1 MSSPIKATSENQ
13 GLTLAQKWIAFRTIL
28 LKEVRR
34 ILRIWPQTLLP
45 PVITMSLYFVI
56 FGKMIGSR
64 VGEMGGVPYMQFI
77 VPGLIM
83 MSVITNSYSNVVSSF
98 FSAKFHGSIDELLVS
113 PVSKHSI
120 LLGYIGGG
128 IFRGL
133 AIAIIVSIVALFFT
147 ELGIKNLLVTICS
160 VIGTSVLFSLGGF
173 INAVFARSFDDISI
187 IPSFVLTPLTY
198 LGGVF
203 YSLENLS
210 PFWQNLS
217 LLNPI
222 VYMVNS
228 FRYGIL
234 GYSDVN
240 VWYSMAAIFAFC
252 LLFYMLAYHL
262 LEDGSRLR
270 L

>member
-1 MSSPIKATSENQ
+1 MNSS
-13 GLTLAQKWIAFRTIL
+13 QKWIAFRTL
-28 LKEVRR
+28 LYKEVRR

-45 PVITMSLYFVI
+45 PVITMTLYFVI

-98 FSAKFHGSIDELLVS
+98 FSAKFHASIEELLVS
-113 PVSKHSI
+113 PISKHAI

-128 IFRGL
+128 VFRGL
-133 AIAIIVSIVALFFT
+133 AIAVIVTIVALFFT
-147 ELGIKNLLVTICS
+147 QLTITHFFVTIFT
-160 VIGTSVLFSLGGF
+160 VVGTSVLFSLGGF

-203 YSLENLS
+203 YSMENLS
-210 PFWQNLS
+210 EFWQNVS

-252 LLFYMLAYHL
+252 AVFYVIAYRLLK
-262 LEDGSRLR
+262 DGSRIR

>member
-1 MSSPIKATSENQ
+1 MNTNQ
-13 GLTLAQKWIAFRTIL
+13 QWVAFCTIL
-28 LKEVRR
+28 TREIHR

-45 PVITMSLYFVI
+45 PVITMTLYFVI
-56 FGKMIGSR
+56 FGQMIGSH
-64 VGEMGGVPYMQFI
+64 VGQMGGVSYMQFI

-83 MSVITNSYSNVVSSF
+83 MAVITNSYSNVVSSF
-98 FSAKFHGSIDELLVS
+98 FSMKFQGSIEELLVS
-113 PVSKHSI
+113 PVSKHTI
-120 LLGYIGGG
+120 LLGYVAGGV
-128 IFRGL
+128 FRGL
-133 AIAIIVSIVALFFT
+133 MIALIVSIVALFFT
-147 ELGIKNLLVTICS
+147 QLGIQNLTVMLMTI
-160 VIGTSVLFSLGGF
+160 IGTAVLFSLAGF

-210 PFWQNLS
+210 PFWQNVS

-222 VYMVNS
+222 VYMVNA

-234 GYSDVN
+234 GHSDVN
-240 VWYSMAAIFAFC
+240 VWWSLMAILAFC
-252 LLFYMLAYHL
+252 VLLYAICYRL
-262 LEDGSRLR
+262 LVDGSRLR